1 MQFKVC
7 KPDANTFPNVVKFK
21 NAKDIKHQY
30 VSLDKD
36 IGYWILQSPFEN
48 DTFELYKEL
57 VSCFP
62 ISKDNNRPDNPDPN
76 PFDTIHIPDWL
87 HKDICLLLRDFYIQQ
102 HFSGHWSLDYA
113 LNNFKNPRVFEWGNV
128 YYKDRAKPI
137 IGYRIPHIDYPQG
150 MVGNLWFT
158 NHEKGTSG
166 TKFYKYIGNKLSGGY
181 DFAVDPKHKLYDE
194 YQDMLRQGRNNSWFN
209 FDDKELQRFGFEYLG
224 MADCVQNTMTVY
236 KSDICHLAY
245 VEKSVNFRWSHTY
258 AFAHG

>member
-113 LNNFKNPRVFEWGNV
+113 LNNFKNPRVFEW
-128 YYKDRAKPI
+128 
-137 IGYRIPHIDYPQG
+137 
-150 MVGNLWFT
+150 
-158 NHEKGTSG
+158 
-166 TKFYKYIGNKLSGGY
+166 
-181 DFAVDPKHKLYDE
+181 
-194 YQDMLRQGRNNSWFN
+194 
-209 FDDKELQRFGFEYLG
+209 
-224 MADCVQNTMTVY
+224 
-236 KSDICHLAY
+236 
-245 VEKSVNFRWSHTY
+245 
-258 AFAHG
+258 